1 MDFTHKS
8 SVITSGKKINNF
20 LASERVDVLSTNYR
34 NWLALLSKKKKKK
47 KNEEKLQGEASSS
60 KESIHSAV
68 SQPLGFLCVKQSG
81 KQL

>member
-1 MDFTHKS
+1 MFCLL
-8 SVITSGKKINNF
+8 ITETGW
-20 LASERVDVLSTNYR
+20 RYCQ
-34 NWLALLSKKKKKK
+34 KKKKK